1 MTTVG
6 SCPDVSSPASLA
18 LSSGTSPAASGT
30 SVSSAVVCDM
40 RWMNN
45 TDPSAKPTT
54 IASVSPLNKVMPNV
68 ASSTTASPREAL
80 SKVAKASRSNMFQHT
95 TASTAAR
102 TARGM

>member
-18 LSSGTSPAASGT
+18 SSSGSSSATSGT
-30 SVSSAVVCDM
+30 CVSSAVVCDM
-40 RWMNN
+40 RWMNS

-68 ASSTTASPREAL
+68 ANTTAASPRDAL
-80 SKVAKASRSNMFQHT
+80 GNVAKASRSNMFQHHDCEL
-95 TASTAAR
+95 SR
-102 TARGM
+102 ICSKSV